1 MMELLNVLVELLGRE
16 NVLADEPMKNHTSF
30 KAGGEAAFLVVA
42 ENEPLLMETL
52 ALLAKE
58 GVPYIILG
66 NGTNILVKDA
76 GFSGGFVKLGSGFNN
91 IEVSGDE
98 IRAGA
103 GVLLSTL
110 AKTAADNQLTGL
122 EFAAGIPG
130 SLGGGICM
138 NAGAYDEELKNVI
151 KRVEA
156 VTKDGSEKLLLEVG
170 ELELGYRTSR
180 FQRTG
185 EVATSVI
192 VQLEQ
197 GDPEKISR
205 KMKDLAARRSAKQP
219 LWMPS
224 AGSFFKR
231 PVGDFAGRLI
241 EEAGLKGLT
250 VGDAM
255 VSPLHAG
262 FIVNKGNASATDI
275 INLMKL
281 VQNIV
286 YDKTGI
292 RLEPEVRI
300 IGD

>member
-1 MMELLNVLVELLGRE
+1 MQLMAGLVELLGKE

-30 KAGGEAAFLVVA
+30 KAGGQAALFVVA
-42 ENEPLLMETL
+42 ENELLLMKIL
-52 ALLAKE
+52 AMLAKE
-58 GVPYIILG
+58 GMPYILLG
-66 NGTNILVKDA
+66 NGTNILVKDT
-76 GFSGGFVKLGSGFNN
+76 GFSGAFVKLGNGFNG
-91 IEVSGDE
+91 IDVSGDE
-98 IRAGA
+98 IKAGA
-103 GVLLSTL
+103 GALLSTL
-110 AKTAADNQLTGL
+110 AKTAAENHLTGL

-130 SLGGGICM
+130 SVGGGICM

-151 KRVEA
+151 KSVEA
-156 VTKDGSEKLLLEVG
+156 ITKDGSERLLLEAGV
-170 ELELGYRTSR
+170 LELGYRTSR

-185 EVATSVI
+185 EVVTSVI

-197 GDPEKISR
+197 GDPEIING

-231 PVGDFAGRLI
+231 PTGDFAGRLI

-255 VSPLHAG
+255 VSPIHAG
-262 FIVNKGNASATDI
+262 FIVNKGNATATDI

-286 YDKTGI
+286 YDKTGV

>member
-1 MMELLNVLVELLGRE
+1 MTELLTGLIELLGRE
-16 NVLADEPMKNHTSF
+16 NVLTNEPMKNHTSF
-30 KAGGEAAFLVVA
+30 KAGGEASIFAIA
-42 ENEPLLMETL
+42 ENEPLLMKTL
-52 ALLAKE
+52 DMLAKE
-58 GVPYIILG
+58 GMPYIILG
-66 NGTNILVKDA
+66 NGTNILVKDT
-76 GFSGGFVKLGSGFNN
+76 GYSGAFVKLGVGFND
-91 IEVSGDE
+91 IEVSGNE
-98 IRAGA
+98 IKAGA
-103 GVLLSTL
+103 GALLSTL
-110 AKTAADNQLTGL
+110 AKTAAENHLTGL

-130 SLGGGICM
+130 SVGGGICM

-151 KRVEA
+151 KSVEA
-156 VTKDGSEKLLLEVG
+156 VTKDGSEKLRLEAG
-170 ELELGYRTSR
+170 KLELGYRTSR

-192 VQLEQ
+192 VQLEP
-197 GDPEKISR
+197 GDPEIINA
-205 KMKDLAARRSAKQP
+205 KMKELAGRRSAKQP

-231 PVGDFAGRLI
+231 PTGDFAGRLI

-275 INLMKL
+275 ISLMKL

-286 YDKTGI
+286 YDKTGV